1 MPFALVATV
10 LAVVVAAMVVDVAFA
25 VFGRWL

>member
-1 MPFALVATV
+1 MAFALVATL
-10 LAVVVAAMVVDVAFA
+10 LAAFVAATVVGVAFA

>member
-10 LAVVVAAMVVDVAFA
+10 LAVVVAAMVVGVAFA
-25 VFGRWL
+25 VFGQWL